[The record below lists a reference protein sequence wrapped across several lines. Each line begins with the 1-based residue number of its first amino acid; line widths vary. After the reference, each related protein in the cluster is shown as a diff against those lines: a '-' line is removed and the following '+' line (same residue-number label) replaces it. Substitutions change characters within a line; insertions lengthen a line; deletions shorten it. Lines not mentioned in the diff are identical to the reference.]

1 MKLLARMRHPVMR
14 EWLLI
19 LVILWAL
26 VYAALRGDWFARVD
40 LTLHDGAMSLFSRPA
55 HPDIA
60 LIGIDEPS
68 LKQLGR
74 WPWPRNIHATLINRL
89 TEANARVVVLDV
101 ILSETDEASGEADRV
116 LAAAIAATGAAT
128 GGGANLSAGNC

>member
-1 MKLLARMRHPVMR
+1 MR

-26 VYAALRGDWFARVD
+26 VYASFRGEWFARVD

-89 TEANARVVVLDV
+89 TEA
-101 ILSETDEASGEADRV
+101 
-116 LAAAIAATGAAT
+116 
-128 GGGANLSAGNC
+128 